1 MTTTNSNDFTT
12 KEEMKMASVK
22 DLGKGKYRVF
32 ICNGFTREG
41 KLNRTSKVIQAKSM
55 ADAKK
60 QAQALEVDIKRTPVQ
75 LANTPTFAELVA
87 EWRKLKKD
95 KLELKTQLR
104 YEGFL
109 EQFMLPYFGKMKIN
123 EIRVLTIENYL
134 KTLTVDGVRKDG
146 KSGGYSEKTI
156 RHHFMFLQTL
166 LNCAVEW
173 ERLAINPCARMKAP
187 VVHKKEANYYED
199 ADIVR
204 LLDCLDKECQTTID
218 KFSRSYD
225 KLDPAEAYRRQ
236 QVRIFNDLMHKTY
249 VWVALASACR
259 RGELVGLRVDGVDF
273 ERNLIR
279 ITETGHYEPKAG
291 LYDVER
297 MKNGAPSKTV
307 DMPVSVMKQLKV
319 YLDARQNLF
328 DLMGW
333 EDSGYAFISLKEGRV
348 TEGGGQIMPD
358 VLSKWFS
365 RFLKKHKLPEICLHE
380 VCHTSLS
387 YLINRGVDIKMVA
400 DRGGHQNTRTTEEIY
415 SHIFAKTRRATA
427 NEYDSLFNSRV
438 TER

>member
-1 MTTTNSNDFTT
+1 
-12 KEEMKMASVK
+12 MASVK
-22 DLGKGKYRVF
+22 DMGNGKYRVF
-32 ICNGFTREG
+32 ICNGFDRNG
-41 KLNRTSKVIQAKSM
+41 KLNRTTKVIHAKSM
-55 ADAKK
+55 ADAKR
-60 QAQALEVDIKRTPVQ
+60 QAQVLEVDIKRRPSD
-75 LANTPTFAELVA
+75 LGRTPTFVELVA

-95 KLELKTQLR
+95 KLEIKTQLR

-134 KTLTVDGVRKDG
+134 KTLTEDGVRKDG

-173 ERLAINPCARMKAP
+173 ERLDINPCARMKAP

-199 ADIVR
+199 ADIMR
-204 LLDCLDKECQTTID
+204 LLDCLDKECQSTID

-225 KLDPAEAYRRQ
+225 KLDPAEAYQRQ

-249 VWVALASACR
+249 VWVALSSACR
-259 RGELVGLRVDGVDF
+259 RGELAGLRVSGIDF
-273 ERNLIR
+273 KKNLIR
-279 ITETGHYEPKAG
+279 ITETGHYEPGEG
-291 LYDVER
+291 LYDVDR

-307 DMPVSVMKQLKV
+307 DMPVSVMDQLKV
-319 YLDARQNLF
+319 YLEARQELF

-333 EDSGYAFISLKEGRV
+333 EDSGYVFISLKDGKV
-348 TEGGGQIMPD
+348 TEAGGQIMPD

-380 VCHTSLS
+380 VRHTSLS
-387 YLINRGVDIKMVA
+387 YLINRGVDIKMIA

-415 SHIFAKTRRATA
+415 GHIFAKTRRATA
-427 NEYDSLFNSRV
+427 NEYDSLFDSRV

>member
-1 MTTTNSNDFTT
+1 
-12 KEEMKMASVK
+12 MASVK

-380 VCHTSLS
+380 VRHTSLS

>member
-1 MTTTNSNDFTT
+1 
-12 KEEMKMASVK
+12 MASVK
-22 DLGKGKYRVF
+22 ELGKGKYRVF

-41 KLNRTSKVIQAKSM
+41 KLNRTSKVIQAKSL
-55 ADAKK
+55 ADAKR

-75 LANTPTFAELVA
+75 LANTPTFKELA
-87 EWRKLKKD
+87 DEWRKLKKD
-95 KLELKTQLR
+95 KLEIKTQLR

-109 EQFMLPYFGKMKIN
+109 EQFMLPYFGKMKIS

-134 KTLTVDGVRKDG
+134 NSLSKDGVRKD
-146 KSGGYSEKTI
+146 KKPGGYSEKTI

-166 LNCAVEW
+166 LNYAVEW
-173 ERLAINPCARMKAP
+173 ERLAVNPCTRMKAP
-187 VVHKKEANYYED
+187 MVPKKEANCYED
-199 ADIVR
+199 GDIAR

-218 KFSRSYD
+218 KFSRAYD

-259 RGELVGLRVDGVDF
+259 RGELAGLRVDGVDF
-273 ERNLIR
+273 ENNLIR

-291 LYDVER
+291 LYDVKR

-307 DMPVSVMKQLKV
+307 DMPVSVMEQLKV
-319 YLDARQNLF
+319 YLVARQNLF

-333 EDSGYAFISLKEGRV
+333 EDSGYAFISLNDGDV
-348 TEGGGQIMPD
+348 TKAGGQIMPD

-365 RFLKKHKLPEICLHE
+365 RFLQKYELPKITLHE
-380 VCHTSLS
+380 VRHTSIS
-387 YLINRGVDIKMVA
+387 YLINRGVDVKMVA
-400 DRGGHQNTRTTEEIY
+400 DRAGHQNTRTTEEIY

-427 NEYDSLFNSRV
+427 NEYDGLFSSRV
-438 TER
+438 TEG